1 MASTK
6 QLVDWVK
13 TKLVDD
19 SLPMSERTDFELF
32 WQLMQ
37 RRKDLKPSENRQL
50 QKLSKD
56 LEQAFNDEQ
65 EDTQEA
71 SGEWLCTTGQ
81 LCGLFARTR
90 KSIAEWVKMGMPQI
104 ARGQYDFKQVFPW
117 WLENLYRAPEDKD
130 ESITE
135 WRRRERAAK
144 AQQAELL
151 LGNMRGD
158 FVRADHH
165 EAVLVELCGE
175 LRNTMLSW
183 PSRLAPIDDK
193 MRSALREEIHN
204 LLRNFQ
210 KWESF
215 ADPDRKIKRKAGKDR
230 AKGKTK
236 HTTVT
241 GDGKKP
247 TTDRAGRNRQVDP
260 VRKKRKAS

>member
-19 SLPMSERTDFELF
+19 TLPMSERADFELF

-37 RRKDLKPSENRQL
+37 RRKDLKPAENRQL
-50 QKLSKD
+50 QKLSAT
-56 LEQAFNDEQ
+56 LEQQFNDEQ
-65 EDTQEA
+65 EDVQEA
-71 SGEWLCTTGQ
+71 GAEWLCTTGQ

-104 ARGQYDFKQVFPW
+104 ARGQYDFKLVFPW

-151 LGNMRGD
+151 LDNMRGN
-158 FVRADHH
+158 FMKKADHDAIMI
-165 EAVLVELCGE
+165 EACSD

-183 PSRLAPIDDK
+183 PSRVFPTDDDN
-193 MRSALREEIHN
+193 RQALRGEVHR
-204 LLRNFQ
+204 LLENF
-210 KWESF
+210 
-215 ADPDRKIKRKAGKDR
+215 IKYKAFVVKER
-230 AKGKTK
+230 APRVRVEKKKKGKAK
-236 HTTVT
+236 
-241 GDGKKP
+241 
-247 TTDRAGRNRQVDP
+247 Q
-260 VRKKRKAS
+260 